1 MEDCVKRFSEF
12 EFLLE
17 MDGDGSHQIDDILRM
32 IDSRDESAVLV
43 GSRYLRE
50 SKITGWPASRRA
62 FSKILNLIIPKMLS
76 LNVTDVTN
84 GLRLYPK
91 SAVRKLLHTK
101 AKTDSFVYLSEA
113 LLHLSDT
120 FAVKELPTHFVNR
133 EKGKSSV
140 GPAELISSLLGLIK
154 IYYGGKH

>member
-120 FAVKELPTHFVNR
+120 KYMQREELEQLVAPSRMVALR
-133 EKGKSSV
+133 
-140 GPAELISSLLGLIK
+140 PLIFETGIQ
-154 IYYGGKH
+154 